1 MRIEKKA
8 KMPTITPLSNIMI
21 QVLVSRAREQE
32 KKKRERENK
41 KGARERKK
49 LSFAA
54 NIIMHIE
61 NPKEYTEKPLK

>member
-1 MRIEKKA
+1 
-8 KMPTITPLSNIMI
+8 MPTITPLSNIMI

-32 KKKRERENK
+32 KKKKRERENK